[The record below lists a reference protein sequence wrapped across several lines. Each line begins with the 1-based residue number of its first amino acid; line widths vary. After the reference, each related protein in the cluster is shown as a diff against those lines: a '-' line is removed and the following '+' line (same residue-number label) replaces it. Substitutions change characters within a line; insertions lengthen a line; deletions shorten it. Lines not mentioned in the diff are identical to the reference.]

1 VGKAPEKLRKISAIG
16 EGKKR
21 SILEA
26 AVREFEKFS
35 YGGARMQRIADD
47 AGVPKSNI
55 HYYFRSK
62 RVLYNAVLKEVVELW
77 DQAFESLNA
86 EDDPRQVLTEFV
98 QKKVEF
104 TRLYPQATRIFTSEM
119 LHGGPHLSDQLNDQ
133 MSRWTRERA
142 EVIAS
147 WVVTGRIS
155 PIDPFHL
162 IFMIWSSTQHYAQAE
177 LQIKSV
183 YQKPQLGKKD
193 FDEQAS
199 SLTTM
204 VMRICGLE

>member
-1 VGKAPEKLRKISAIG
+1 
-16 EGKKR
+16 
-21 SILEA
+21 
-26 AVREFEKFS
+26 
-35 YGGARMQRIADD
+35 MQRIADN

-55 HYYFRSK
+55 HYYFHNK
-62 RVLYNAVLKEVVELW
+62 RALYNAVLKEVVELW

-104 TRLYPQATRIFTSEM
+104 TRLYPEATRIFTSEM
-119 LHGGPHLSDQLNDQ
+119 LHGGPHLSTRLNDQ

-142 EVIAS
+142 EVIAR
-147 WVVTGRIS
+147 WVETGRIS

-183 YQKPQLGKKD
+183 YQKSQLGKKD
-193 FDEQAS
+193 FDDQEI